1 MELHDSSKQLTPFV
15 KVIYL
20 RCLSWLI
27 QRRELMPGQTVIRK
41 GEGQAGEPGPIHRG
55 RKGGAYKRTPQPAIS
70 AASRATSTPL
80 VITTRTKVQPTIWQ
94 TTSCCR
100 RILLA
105 TAVRRSLT
113 IGNSFTLS
121 MVILPLW
128 VSVFQGPPGL
138 ETIQAG
144 WNPIHLPGIQA
155 MPTFSVV
162 SELTPL
168 QPLINPPSCPSSSA
182 GAASAVGVERI

>member
-27 QRRELMPGQTVIRK
+27 QRRELIPGRTVIK
-41 GEGQAGEPGPIHRG
+41 EGKGQAGEPGPIHRG
-55 RKGGAYKRTPQPAIS
+55 RKGGAYKRTPQPAVS

-94 TTSCCR
+94 TTLCCR

-128 VSVFQGPPGL
+128 VSVFQGPPRPRNDL
-138 ETIQAG
+138 SWVESYPLTWYPTNAHFQPCVRTYSSPTTYQSTIDRK
-144 WNPIHLPGIQA
+144 
-155 MPTFSVV
+155 S
-162 SELTPL
+162 
-168 QPLINPPSCPSSSA
+168 
-182 GAASAVGVERI
+182 